1 MDSVR
6 ERVERCLGPVEE
18 PGPDGR
24 YPEEDRTSEEDR
36 MPRTEDGWDSE
47 EGSSFEPFKEV
58 GAKVEGRLE
67 ISKDPDP
74 EGRGELI
81 YFVVPDSGPSIRVPS
96 HVDLKSKLFQ
106 VACKMRK
113 GKARRVRIE
122 VVAIDDR
129 VRTYRVESK
138 EIE

>member
-1 MDSVR
+1 M
-6 ERVERCLGPVEE
+6 VEHYLGPVEE
-18 PGPDGR
+18 PGPGGR
-24 YPEEDRTSEEDR
+24 YPGEDRTSEEDR

-47 EGSSFEPFKEV
+47 EGSQFEPFKEV

-67 ISKDPDP
+67 IAKDPDP

-81 YFVVPDSGPSIRVPS
+81 YFVVPASGPSIRLPS

-113 GKARRVRIE
+113 GKPRKVRIE
-122 VVAIDDR
+122 VTAIDDR
-129 VRTYRVESK
+129 VRTYRVDSK